1 MFVRKNSYNLTFF
14 SILLF
19 IILITTYVYATD
31 FTISDGTTQ
40 TTRVTLTDSDTLTID
55 SGGTLDYYWPAVDAD
70 NRTFSSSSTE
80 VTNNGTITGAGYL
93 VDFRSSTNAKLV
105 NNGTMTATSSSR
117 ALYINNSANT
127 TITNNGTIQIS
138 SSNAYEA
145 IDGDSTTDLTI
156 INASGATISSAGD
169 DAIAIASAE
178 DVTITNAGTISAAD
192 DNIIDADGI
201 DGLTL
206 TNSGTMSATDDFGLY
221 MRNASGTLTIN
232 NSGTISSAISTS
244 PKK

>member
-1 MFVRKNSYNLTFF
+1 
-14 SILLF
+14 
-19 IILITTYVYATD
+19 
-31 FTISDGTTQ
+31 
-40 TTRVTLTDSDTLTID
+40 
-55 SGGTLDYYWPAVDAD
+55 
-70 NRTFSSSSTE
+70 
-80 VTNNGTITGAGYL
+80 
-93 VDFRSSTNAKLV
+93 
-105 NNGTMTATSSSR
+105 MTATSSSR

-138 SSNAYEA
+138 SSSAYEA

-206 TNSGTMSATDDFGLY
+206 TNHE
-221 MRNASGTLTIN
+221 
-232 NSGTISSAISTS
+232 
-244 PKK
+244 